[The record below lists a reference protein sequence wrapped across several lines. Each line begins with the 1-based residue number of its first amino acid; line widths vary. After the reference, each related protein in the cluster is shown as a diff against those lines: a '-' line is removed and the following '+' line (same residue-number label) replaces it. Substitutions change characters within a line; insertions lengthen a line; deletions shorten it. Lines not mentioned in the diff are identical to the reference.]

1 MLITCCE
8 ASHISTVLIIEGT
21 FNTLLRLY
29 QVNYFKIIFPQVN
42 ELKKRL
48 YMRESVRKIG
58 LIGAGLWAMTEDK
71 INELVKDL
79 VDKGDIS
86 KEEGKKAVQELIDE
100 SKKQTIDLEKKVS
113 EKIQDAMS
121 KKEIFTGKDMNEL
134 ESRIKDLEEEIRR
147 IKNKENMFFK

>member
-1 MLITCCE
+1 M
-8 ASHISTVLIIEGT
+8 
-21 FNTLLRLY
+21 
-29 QVNYFKIIFPQVN
+29 K
-42 ELKKRL
+42 
-48 YMRESVRKIG
+48 ESVRKIG

-71 INELVKDL
+71 INDLVKDL

-121 KKEIFTGKDMNEL
+121 KKDIFTKKDMNEL

-147 IKNKENMFFK
+147 IRNKENMFFK

>member
-1 MLITCCE
+1 
-8 ASHISTVLIIEGT
+8 
-21 FNTLLRLY
+21 
-29 QVNYFKIIFPQVN
+29 
-42 ELKKRL
+42 
-48 YMRESVRKIG
+48 MRESVRKIG

-71 INELVKDL
+71 INELVKYL

>member
-1 MLITCCE
+1 M
-8 ASHISTVLIIEGT
+8 
-21 FNTLLRLY
+21 
-29 QVNYFKIIFPQVN
+29 K
-42 ELKKRL
+42 
-48 YMRESVRKIG
+48 ESVRKIG

-71 INELVKDL
+71 MNELVKDL

-121 KKEIFTGKDMNEL
+121 KKDIFTKKDMNEL

-147 IKNKENMFFK
+147 IRNKENMFFK

>member
-1 MLITCCE
+1 M
-8 ASHISTVLIIEGT
+8 
-21 FNTLLRLY
+21 
-29 QVNYFKIIFPQVN
+29 K
-42 ELKKRL
+42 
-48 YMRESVRKIG
+48 ESVRKIG

-121 KKEIFTGKDMNEL
+121 KKDIFTKKDMNEL